1 MRSLLLTTMCLTGSL
16 ALVACNNHRADTTDL
31 SKQPTIEVPVASAA
45 FTAFGNTAKEKIWR
59 IVIEG
64 NELSIEA
71 NFLKPTT
78 ATVIVVG
85 SGSVN
90 TEGVEYASTVNGQP
104 IILNIRKNIC
114 IDDNGYQS
122 ELTATLSYAGKAYDG
137 CAITGAME
145 IPDYV

>member
-45 FTAFGNTAKEKIWR
+45 FTAFGNKGKIWR

-78 ATVIVVG
+78 ATVTVVG

-104 IILNIRKNIC
+104 IVVNIKNNLC
-114 IDDNGYQS
+114 IDDNGYQN
-122 ELTATLSYAGKAYDG
+122 EFTAILTYAGKAYQG
-137 CAITGAME
+137 CAVTGAIE
-145 IPDYV
+145 IAPT

>member
-45 FTAFGNTAKEKIWR
+45 FTAFGNKGKIWR

-78 ATVIVVG
+78 ATVTVVG

-104 IILNIRKNIC
+104 IVVNIKNNLC
-114 IDDNGYQS
+114 IDDNGYQN
-122 ELTATLSYAGKAYDG
+122 EFTAILTYAGKAYQG
-137 CAITGAME
+137 CAVAGAIE
-145 IPDYV
+145 IAPT

>member
-45 FTAFGNTAKEKIWR
+45 FTAFGNKGKIWR

-78 ATVIVVG
+78 ATVTVVG

-104 IILNIRKNIC
+104 IVVNIKNNLC
-114 IDDNGYQS
+114 IDDNGYQN
-122 ELTATLSYAGKAYDG
+122 EFTAILTYAGEVYLG
-137 CAITGAME
+137 CAVAGAIE
-145 IPDYV
+145 IAPT

>member
-1 MRSLLLTTMCLTGSL
+1 MRSLLLTAMCLTGSL
-16 ALVACNNHRADTTDL
+16 ALVACSNHRADTTDL

-45 FTAFGNTAKEKIWR
+45 FTAFGNKGKIWR

-78 ATVIVVG
+78 ATVTVVG

-104 IILNIRKNIC
+104 IVVNIKNNLC
-114 IDDNGYQS
+114 IDDNGYQN
-122 ELTATLSYAGKAYDG
+122 ELTAILTYAGEVYQG
-137 CAITGAME
+137 CAVAGAIE
-145 IPDYV
+145 IAPT

>member
-16 ALVACNNHRADTTDL
+16 ALVACSNHRADTTDL
-31 SKQPTIEVPVASAA
+31 SKQPTIEAPVASGA
-45 FTAFGNTAKEKIWR
+45 FTAFGNKGKIWR

-78 ATVIVVG
+78 ATVTVVG

-90 TEGVEYASTVNGQP
+90 TEGVKYASTVNGQP
-104 IILNIRKNIC
+104 IVVNIKNNLC
-114 IDDNGYQS
+114 IDDNGYQN
-122 ELTATLSYAGKAYDG
+122 EFTAILTYAGKAYQG
-137 CAITGAME
+137 CAVAGAIE
-145 IPDYV
+145 IAPT

>member
-1 MRSLLLTTMCLTGSL
+1 MRSLFLTTICLTGSL
-16 ALVACNNHRADTTDL
+16 ALGACNNHRAETTDL

-104 IILNIRKNIC
+104 IVVNIKNNLC
-114 IDDNGYQS
+114 IDDNGYQN
-122 ELTATLSYAGKAYDG
+122 EFTAILTYAGKAYQG
-137 CAITGAME
+137 CAVAGAIE
-145 IPDYV
+145 IAPT

>member
-16 ALVACNNHRADTTDL
+16 ALVACNNYRADTTDL

-45 FTAFGNTAKEKIWR
+45 FTAFGNKGKNWR

-78 ATVIVVG
+78 ATVTVVG

-104 IILNIRKNIC
+104 IVVNIKNNLC
-114 IDDNGYQS
+114 IDDNGYQN
-122 ELTATLSYAGKAYDG
+122 EFTAILTYAGKAYQG
-137 CAITGAME
+137 CAVAGAIE
-145 IPDYV
+145 IAPT

>member
-90 TEGVEYASTVNGQP
+90 TEGVEYASTINGQP
-104 IILNIRKNIC
+104 IVVNIKNNLC
-114 IDDNGYQS
+114 IDDNGYQN
-122 ELTATLSYAGKAYDG
+122 ELTAILTYAGKAYQG
-137 CAITGAME
+137 CAVAGAIE
-145 IPDYV
+145 IAPT

>member
-1 MRSLLLTTMCLTGSL
+1 LTGSL
-16 ALVACNNHRADTTDL
+16 ALVACSNHRADTTDL

-45 FTAFGNTAKEKIWR
+45 FTAFGNKEKIWR

-78 ATVIVVG
+78 AIVIVVG

-104 IILNIRKNIC
+104 IVVNIRNNLC
-114 IDDNGYQS
+114 IDDNGYQN
-122 ELTATLSYAGKAYDG
+122 EFTAILTYAGKAYQG
-137 CAITGAME
+137 CAVAGAIE
-145 IPDYV
+145 IAPT

>member
-16 ALVACNNHRADTTDL
+16 ALVACSNHRADTTDL

-45 FTAFGNTAKEKIWR
+45 FTAFGNKEKIWR

-78 ATVIVVG
+78 AIVIVV
-85 SGSVN
+85 GSVN

-104 IILNIRKNIC
+104 IVVNIRNNLC
-114 IDDNGYQS
+114 IDDNGYQN
-122 ELTATLSYAGKAYDG
+122 EFTAILTYAGKAYQG
-137 CAITGAME
+137 CAVAGAIE
-145 IPDYV
+145 IAPT

>member
-45 FTAFGNTAKEKIWR
+45 FTAFGNKGKIWR

-78 ATVIVVG
+78 AIVIVVG

-104 IILNIRKNIC
+104 IVVNIRNNLC
-114 IDDNGYQS
+114 IDDNGYQN
-122 ELTATLSYAGKAYDG
+122 EFTAILTYAGKAYQG
-137 CAITGAME
+137 CAVAGAIE
-145 IPDYV
+145 IAPT

>member
-45 FTAFGNTAKEKIWR
+45 FTAFGNKGKIWR

-90 TEGVEYASTVNGQP
+90 TEGVEYASTINGQP
-104 IILNIRKNIC
+104 IVVNIKNNLC
-114 IDDNGYQS
+114 IDDNGYQN
-122 ELTATLSYAGKAYDG
+122 EFTAILTYAGKAYQG
-137 CAITGAME
+137 CAVAGAIE
-145 IPDYV
+145 IAPT

>member
-45 FTAFGNTAKEKIWR
+45 FTAFGNKEKIWR

-90 TEGVEYASTVNGQP
+90 TEGVEYASTINGQP
-104 IILNIRKNIC
+104 IVVNIKNNLC
-114 IDDNGYQS
+114 IDDNGYQN
-122 ELTATLSYAGKAYDG
+122 EFTAILTYAGKAYQG
-137 CAITGAME
+137 CAVAGAIE
-145 IPDYV
+145 IGHCCK

>member
-45 FTAFGNTAKEKIWR
+45 FTAFGNKGKIWR

-78 ATVIVVG
+78 ATVTVVG

-104 IILNIRKNIC
+104 IVVNIKNNLC
-114 IDDNGYQS
+114 IDDNGYQN
-122 ELTATLSYAGKAYDG
+122 EFTATLSYAVKTYQG
-137 CAITGAME
+137 CAVAGAIE
-145 IPDYV
+145 TAPT